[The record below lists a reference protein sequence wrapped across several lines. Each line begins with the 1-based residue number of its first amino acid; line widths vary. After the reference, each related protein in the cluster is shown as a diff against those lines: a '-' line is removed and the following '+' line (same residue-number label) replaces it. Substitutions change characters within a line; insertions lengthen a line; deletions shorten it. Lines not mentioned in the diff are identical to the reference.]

1 MSQRIYLFIR
11 QHPQLSITCRAWQN
25 LQNGMCAQ
33 RRLRPA
39 LTPAQSDQSSL
50 PAWRKLGS
58 LVTHWAHSEDWA
70 NCETHPGWSESLMGA
85 HAILLVLSWAGCI
98 VNLQLQIR
106 GTSIDFRNNLII
118 FSTFLLYMA
127 YANSRTCLQIRLLL
141 KNSMIGTKTIPQQH
155 SYCGS
160 SLTCILETVT
170 VEIVFQIKRRFTDTF
185 DSSPTKIFLYR
196 F

>member
-1 MSQRIYLFIR
+1 
-11 QHPQLSITCRAWQN
+11 
-25 LQNGMCAQ
+25 
-33 RRLRPA
+33 
-39 LTPAQSDQSSL
+39 
-50 PAWRKLGS
+50 
-58 LVTHWAHSEDWA
+58 
-70 NCETHPGWSESLMGA
+70 MGA

-106 GTSIDFRNNLII
+106 GTSIDFGNNLII

-141 KNSMIGTKTIPQQH
+141 KNSMIGTKTISQQD
-155 SYCGS
+155 SYRGS

-170 VEIVFQIKRRFTDTF
+170 VETVFQIR
-185 DSSPTKIFLYR
+185 DSSLTHLTVHQQKIFLYR